1 MPELPE
7 VETVRRAIRPALV
20 GAEVAAARIC
30 HPRTARR
37 NARSADVEDRLAG
50 RRVRGAD
57 RLGKF
62 LLIRLDSDLT
72 WVIHLGMSG
81 RIRLS
86 PPGAPH
92 EIHTRFWA
100 ETVSGP
106 SVRLIDPRT
115 FGFVAVFT
123 SAELEGSTLAALGP
137 DAWRELPP
145 PGVLAGRMAGRTVAV
160 KTLLL
165 DQRFLAGLGNIY
177 ADEVLHRAGIH
188 PARPAGG
195 LAGEEVRALHS
206 QVGPV
211 LTEGISRGGTSL
223 DDLAYLL
230 PDGRAGGFLEYLR
243 AYGREA
249 DPAGPAAPPSCGWCS
264 APGPPSS
271 APSASRPADRPPA
284 ARPGTPDPTSRSR
297 ENHHYPAKIAGAR
310 FPRDGPAPATTA
322 KGRKARSA
330 GPSRGRFSTI

>member
-20 GAEVAAARIC
+20 GADVTAARTC

-37 NARSADVEDRLAG
+37 NARAADVEDRLAG
-50 RRVRGAD
+50 RRVLEAD
-57 RLGKF
+57 RTGKF

-81 RIRLS
+81 RIRLT

-92 EIHTRFWA
+92 ETHTRFWA
-100 ETVSGP
+100 ETASGP
-106 SVRLIDPRT
+106 SVRFIDPRT

-123 SAELEGSTLAALGP
+123 AAELEGSTLAALGP

-145 PGVLAGRMAGRTVAV
+145 PEVLAGRMAGRTIAV

-195 LAGEEVRALHS
+195 LTGEEVGMLHS

-211 LTEGISRGGTSL
+211 LAEGISRGGTSL

-243 AYGREA
+243 AYGREGR
-249 DPAGPAAPPSCGWCS
+249 PCRSCG
-264 APGPPSS
+264 
-271 APSASRPADRPPA
+271 
-284 ARPGTPDPTSRSR
+284 DPIRR
-297 ENHHYPAKIAGAR
+297 MVLG
-310 FPRDGPAPATTA
+310 
-322 KGRKARSA
+322 ARSA
-330 GPSRGRFSTI
+330 FFCPLCQPPP